1 VLESDC
7 TSLEAQT
14 SWHRHSPIPIKQ
26 YGGRRLYDIEAGR
39 YVNLEAIADLVRER
53 RMVVVQDAETGE
65 DITLEMLVQI
75 ILGNA

>member
-1 VLESDC
+1 M
-7 TSLEAQT
+7 AQT
-14 SWHRHSPIPIKQ
+14 QPILVKQ
-26 YGGRRLYDIEAGR
+26 YGGQRLYDIEAGR